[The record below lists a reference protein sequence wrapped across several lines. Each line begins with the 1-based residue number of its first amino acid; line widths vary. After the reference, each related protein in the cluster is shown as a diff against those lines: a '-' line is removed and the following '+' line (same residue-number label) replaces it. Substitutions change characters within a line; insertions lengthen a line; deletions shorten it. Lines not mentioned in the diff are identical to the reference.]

1 VIDLR
6 SRVSGPV
13 SGFVSGWHR
22 PMLVLSGLMAG
33 FVVVCVVGL
42 GVDQRMLLGAPIW
55 LKPLK
60 FAVSIAV
67 YCLAWAWLYGLL
79 RTGRRLAWW
88 LSSAVVA
95 LLVVEYAV
103 IVTQVVRGRPSHFNV
118 STPLDAALWST
129 MAFSIAALWLGT
141 LVLTVQVLRTP
152 IADPANRWAIRLGTV
167 ISLAG
172 MALGFLMTRPTSEQ
186 LGAMRAGTFGG
197 MIGAHSVG
205 VPDGGPGMPVTGW
218 STLGGDLRIAHFV
231 GMHALQA
238 LPLLALLLEVLA
250 RRWGRLGSPEV
261 RARLVVT
268 AAAGYAGLLAVV
280 TWQAERGQPL
290 LRPDTLTLAALGVLL
305 AGVLALGNHLL
316 RRPVV
321 GLGSDEP
328 APVVGRPE
336 VSA

>member
-1 VIDLR
+1 VIELR
-6 SRVSGPV
+6 SRGSGPV

-33 FVVVCVVGL
+33 FVVMCVVGL
-42 GVDQRMLLGAPIW
+42 VVDQRVLLGAPIW

-95 LLVVEYAV
+95 LLVIEYVV
-103 IVTQVVRGRPSHFNV
+103 IVAQVVRGRPSHFNV

-129 MAFSIAALWLGT
+129 MAFSIAALWLGN

-152 IADPANRWAIRLGTV
+152 IANSANRWAIRLGTV

-172 MALGFLMTRPTSEQ
+172 MALGFLMTGPTPEQ
-186 LGAMRAGTFGG
+186 LRAMRAGTFGG

-218 STLGGDLRIAHFV
+218 STIGGDLRIAHFV

-238 LPLLALLLEVLA
+238 LPLLALLLQVLA
-250 RRWGRLGSPEV
+250 RRWRRLDPPQV

-268 AAAGYAGLLAVV
+268 SAAGYAGLLALV

-290 LRPDTLTLAALGVLL
+290 LRPDALTLAALAVLVI
-305 AGVLALGNHLL
+305 GVLALGGHLL

-321 GLGSDEP
+321 GLGSEEP
-328 APVVGRPE
+328 APTAAGTE